1 MLEGLLARDQ
11 RQKSVADD
19 LARGWLHSI
28 GLAAAVG
35 LAYFL
40 AARLSVGLVL
50 KPEGVAVFWPAAG
63 ISSGVLIALGPG
75 SRWPVAAGVTVA
87 TIVIHQL
94 IADPLWAGAA
104 LGLCNAAEAV
114 ITAALIERYFGT
126 DFSIGR
132 LRQVLGLLVAAI
144 VGTAVSGVGGAVTY
158 RLFAGPSAEMLT
170 TWQHWFASDAIGI
183 VIVAPLVIEFAT
195 ALRQP
200 PPRSELIE
208 GAAALAALAV
218 MTAIAIS
225 LPQEPWETVVPV
237 ALLFPI
243 LLWVA
248 ARCRPVF
255 AAAAAFLV
263 STTVVSTAVFGL
275 GHFGDARLSFADRIP
290 QAQTVILFVALGVYV
305 LAALF
310 AERRENEARLAR
322 ANMMLE
328 RERDNKLMSAQ
339 ALTGA
344 IAHEVRQPLASIVS
358 NASAALRWLE
368 RTPPDHG
375 ELRAALNRIQGESH
389 RTSEVFDAIRALFRK
404 GDQGRQRID
413 VNEIIGEVLQSL
425 REELKDHGVE
435 ARSELTELPFIDGNR
450 GQLREVI
457 FNLANNAVEAMDTT
471 TDRSRLLR
479 VTTERRGGDAIA
491 VAVAELRAG
500 NCSAKIG
507 QHIQRVSDDEVA
519 RHGIGSGDLPYD
531 CRATWRSIDGV
542 VGRQKRRPVPGR
554 SAGRVNRQHCARKI
568 TAITASLPCRQS
580 RAARRSS
587 DCSLSDAAMR

>member
-1 MLEGLLARDQ
+1 MPEGSGGQPQRFAADALAR
-11 RQKSVADD
+11 RWARSV
-19 LARGWLHSI
+19 

-35 LAYFL
+35 VAYFL

-63 ISSGVLIALGPG
+63 ISSGVLIALGPR

-94 IADPLWAGAA
+94 IADPLWAGIA
-104 LGLCNAAEAV
+104 LGLSNAAEAV

-144 VGTAVSGVGGAVTY
+144 VGTAVSGIGGAVTY
-158 RLFAGPSAEMLT
+158 RLFSGPSAEMLT

-183 VIVAPLVIEFAT
+183 VIVAPLVIELA
-195 ALRQP
+195 AAVRQP
-200 PPRSELIE
+200 PPRSEIID
-208 GAAALAALAV
+208 GMTALAALAV
-218 MTAIAIS
+218 MTAISLA

-243 LLWVA
+243 LIWITG
-248 ARCRPVF
+248 RCRPVF

-263 STTVVSTAVFGL
+263 SITVVSTAVLGL
-275 GHFGDARLSFADRIP
+275 GHFGDASLPFADRIP
-290 QAQTVILFVALGVYV
+290 EAQAVILFVALGAYI

-310 AERRENEARLAR
+310 AERRDNEARLAR

-339 ALTGA
+339 AITGV

-368 RTPPDHG
+368 RTPPDHD

-425 REELKDHGVE
+425 LGELKSHGVE
-435 ARSELTELPFIDGNR
+435 TRSELTGLALVEGNR
-450 GQLREVI
+450 GQLREVV
-457 FNLANNAVEAMDTT
+457 FNLVDNALEAMGTT
-471 TDRSRLLR
+471 TDQGRVLR
-479 VTTERRGGDAIA
+479 VTTELRGRDAIA
-491 VAVAELRAG
+491 VTVADSGPGIAPQKLDSIFTAFLTTKSHGMGLGLAICRMIVEQHG
-500 NCSAKIG
+500 G
-507 QHIQRVSDDEVA
+507 Q
-519 RHGIGSGDLPYD
+519 L
-531 CRATWRSIDGV
+531 
-542 VGRQKRRPVPGR
+542 
-554 SAGRVNRQHCARKI
+554 
-568 TAITASLPCRQS
+568 TASSDGKSGALFQFVLP
-580 RAARRSS
+580 AAAT
-587 DCSLSDAAMR
+587 DKTAQAN

>member
-1 MLEGLLARDQ
+1 MLEGLLARGQ
-11 RQKSVADD
+11 RQRSVADD
-19 LARGWLHSI
+19 LARGRLRNV

-40 AARLSVGLVL
+40 AARLGVGLVL

-63 ISSGVLIALGPG
+63 ISSGVLIALGPH
-75 SRWPVAAGVTVA
+75 SRWPVAAGVIIA

-104 LGLCNAAEAV
+104 LGLSNAAEAL

-132 LRQVLGLLVAAI
+132 LRQVLGLLLAAI
-144 VGTAVSGVGGAVTY
+144 VGTAVSGIGGAVTY
-158 RLFAGPSAEMLT
+158 RVFSGPSAEMLT

-183 VIVAPLVIEFAT
+183 VIVAPLVIELAT
-195 ALRQP
+195 AVRQP
-200 PPRSELIE
+200 PPRRELIE
-208 GAAALAALAV
+208 GMAALVALAV

-243 LLWVA
+243 LLWIA

-275 GHFGDARLSFADRIP
+275 GHFGDVSLSFADRIP
-290 QAQTVILFVALGVYV
+290 QAQAVILFVALGVYV

-368 RTPPDHG
+368 RTPPDHD
-375 ELRAALNRIQGESH
+375 ELRAALNRIQSESH

-413 VNEIIGEVLQSL
+413 VNEIIVEVLQSL

-435 ARSELTELPFIDGNR
+435 ARSELTELPLVDGNR

-457 FNLANNAVEAMDTT
+457 FNLANNALEAMDTT

-479 VTTERRGGDAIA
+479 VTTELRGRDAIA
-491 VAVAELRAG
+491 VAVEDSGPGIASQKLDSIF
-500 NCSAKIG
+500 SAFLTTKSQGMGLGLAICRMIVEQHGG
-507 QHIQRVSDDEVA
+507 Q
-519 RHGIGSGDLPYD
+519 L
-531 CRATWRSIDGV
+531 
-542 VGRQKRRPVPGR
+542 
-554 SAGRVNRQHCARKI
+554 SA
-568 TAITASLPCRQS
+568 
-580 RAARRSS
+580 SS
-587 DCSLSDAAMR
+587 DGNNGALFQVVLPIAAADKTARAN

>member
-1 MLEGLLARDQ
+1 MLEGLLARGQ
-11 RQKSVADD
+11 RQRSVADD
-19 LARGWLHSI
+19 LARGWVHSV

-63 ISSGVLIALGPG
+63 ISSGVLIALGPR

-132 LRQVLGLLVAAI
+132 LRQVLGLLLAAI
-144 VGTAVSGVGGAVTY
+144 VGTAVSGIGGAVTY
-158 RLFAGPSAEMLT
+158 RLFSGPSAEMLT

-368 RTPPDHG
+368 RTPPDHD
-375 ELRAALNRIQGESH
+375 ELRAALSRIQGESH

-413 VNEIIGEVLQSL
+413 VNEIIAEVLQSL

-435 ARSELTELPFIDGNR
+435 TRSELTELPLVDGNR
-450 GQLREVI
+450 SQLREVI
-457 FNLANNAVEAMDTT
+457 FNLANNALEAMDST

-479 VTTERRGGDAIA
+479 VTTALRGRDAIA
-491 VAVAELRAG
+491 VAVED
-500 NCSAKIG
+500 S
-507 QHIQRVSDDEVA
+507 
-519 RHGIGSGDLPYD
+519 GSGIAPQKLDSIFSAFLTTKSQGMGLGLAICRMIVEQHGGQLTASSDGKNGALFQVVLPT
-531 CRATWRSIDGV
+531 ASID
-542 VGRQKRRPVPGR
+542 K
-554 SAGRVNRQHCARKI
+554 
-568 TAITASLPCRQS
+568 TAHAN
-580 RAARRSS
+580 
-587 DCSLSDAAMR
+587 

>member
-1 MLEGLLARDQ
+1 MPEGLGGQPQRSAADALAR
-11 RQKSVADD
+11 RWARSV
-19 LARGWLHSI
+19 

-63 ISSGVLIALGPG
+63 ISSGVLIALGPR

-94 IADPLWAGAA
+94 IADPLWAGIA
-104 LGLCNAAEAV
+104 LGLSNAAEAV

-144 VGTAVSGVGGAVTY
+144 VGTAVSGIGGAVTY
-158 RLFAGPSAEMLT
+158 RLFSGPSAEMLT

-183 VIVAPLVIEFAT
+183 VIVAPLVIELAA
-195 ALRQP
+195 ALRHP
-200 PPRSELIE
+200 PPRSERID
-208 GAAALAALAV
+208 GATALGALAV
-218 MTAIAIS
+218 MTAIAIA

-237 ALLFPI
+237 AVLFPI
-243 LLWVA
+243 LMWIT

-263 STTVVSTAVFGL
+263 STTVVSTAVLGL
-275 GHFGDARLSFADRIP
+275 GHFGDSSLAFADRIP
-290 QAQTVILFVALGVYV
+290 QAQAVILFVALGAYI

-310 AERRENEARLAR
+310 AERRDNEARLAR

-368 RTPPDHG
+368 RTPPDHD

-425 REELKDHGVE
+425 LSELKSHGVE
-435 ARSELTELPFIDGNR
+435 TRSELAGLPLVDGNR

-457 FNLANNAVEAMDTT
+457 FNLVDNALEAMGTT
-471 TDRSRLLR
+471 TDQSRVLQ
-479 VTTERRGGDAIA
+479 VTTELRGRDAIA
-491 VAVAELRAG
+491 VTVADSGPGIAPQKLDSIFTAFLTTKSHGMGLGLAICRMIVEQHG
-500 NCSAKIG
+500 G
-507 QHIQRVSDDEVA
+507 Q
-519 RHGIGSGDLPYD
+519 L
-531 CRATWRSIDGV
+531 
-542 VGRQKRRPVPGR
+542 
-554 SAGRVNRQHCARKI
+554 
-568 TAITASLPCRQS
+568 TASSDGKSGALFQFVLP
-580 RAARRSS
+580 AAVI
-587 DCSLSDAAMR
+587 DKMPPAN